1 MASKRLTCSILGV
14 AILRI
19 WNFCFRLG
27 LSLLALFGHERE
39 INGDLKKERI
49 LKRRIKNEAIK
60 KENNQKHQSKQF
72 KEQQEEQEKKGSNK
86 GACWLKQ
93 WPE

>member
-1 MASKRLTCSILGV
+1 MASKGLTCSILGF

-19 WNFCFRLG
+19 WNFGFRLG
-27 LSLLALFGHERE
+27 LSLLTFFGHERE
-39 INGDLKKERI
+39 INGDFKKEIIWRGG
-49 LKRRIKNEAIK
+49 IKTEAIK

-86 GACWLKQ
+86 EAR
-93 WPE
+93 